1 MVRVIIERHCRPGK
15 ETDLEKAL
23 LEIRGRVIRQRGY
36 ISGETLRSMHDP
48 SVWVVLSTWA
58 NASLWNAWESSSE
71 RQDTERKIG
80 RLLVDP
86 QEVSVFSFVRRG
98 GSESAHLVD
107 LESSRLG
114 G

>member
-15 ETDLEKAL
+15 ESDLEKAL
-23 LEIRGRVIRQRGY
+23 LEMRGRAIRQKGY
-36 ISGETLRSMHDP
+36 ISGETLRSMRDP
-48 SVWVVLSTWA
+48 SVWLVLSTWA
-58 NASLWNAWESSSE
+58 SASLWNAWERSPE
-71 RQDTERKIG
+71 RQDTERRIE
-80 RLLVDP
+80 RLLVEP
-86 QEVSVFSFVRRG
+86 QEVSVFSFMRRG